1 MEAVEHLIEPGLGQ
15 SQGGSASSKRE
26 AVFTPTDAAL
36 SMRRGDGVI
45 VTGRHK
51 AVRPVSPGRSGPQFR
66 SGTGGRMFDGT
77 LKTRQDEGSEL
88 ARLRAL
94 YDGLLEP
101 APAEISDA
109 ARVDLDA
116 MARIFDLDA
125 ERPAAGVWRDLR
137 AVLTRQAVPLQA
149 GDEAMAPTTPPLT
162 IMVVEDDPV
171 TAADLMD
178 VLVEAGHGV
187 VGPFSDPA
195 AAITAAGLHGIDL
208 ALVDIN
214 LIGDG
219 DGLAL
224 ARALKETWGVPVM
237 FLSGDVAA
245 AARHAR
251 LATALVLKPYGRRDV
266 LAAIARAVDSGA
278 VAA

>member
-1 MEAVEHLIEPGLGQ
+1 
-15 SQGGSASSKRE
+15 
-26 AVFTPTDAAL
+26 
-36 SMRRGDGVI
+36 
-45 VTGRHK
+45 
-51 AVRPVSPGRSGPQFR
+51 
-66 SGTGGRMFDGT
+66 MFDGT
-77 LKTRQDEGSEL
+77 LKTTLDEGAEL

-101 APAEISDA
+101 APAEISDE
-109 ARVDLDA
+109 ARIDLDA

-125 ERPAAGVWRDLR
+125 DRPPGEVWRDLR

-149 GDEAMAPTTPPLT
+149 GEGQAPATPPLT

-171 TAADLMD
+171 TAADLVD

-219 DGLAL
+219 DGIGL
-224 ARALKETWGVPVM
+224 ARALKDTWGVPVM

-266 LAAIARAVDSGA
+266 LAAIARAVDTGA

>member
-1 MEAVEHLIEPGLGQ
+1 
-15 SQGGSASSKRE
+15 
-26 AVFTPTDAAL
+26 
-36 SMRRGDGVI
+36 
-45 VTGRHK
+45 
-51 AVRPVSPGRSGPQFR
+51 
-66 SGTGGRMFDGT
+66 MFDGT
-77 LKTRQDEGSEL
+77 PKAMLDEGVEL

-101 APAEISDA
+101 TPAEISDE
-109 ARVDLDA
+109 ARIDLEA

-125 ERPAAGVWRDLR
+125 DRSAAVVWRDLR
-137 AVLTRQAVPLQA
+137 AVLTRQAVPRHA
-149 GDEAMAPTTPPLT
+149 DDEGTAPTTSPLT

-171 TAADLMD
+171 TAADLVD

-195 AAITAAGLHGIDL
+195 AAVTAAGLHGVDL

-219 DGLAL
+219 DGVGL
-224 ARALKETWGVPVM
+224 ARALKDSWGVPVM

>member
-1 MEAVEHLIEPGLGQ
+1 
-15 SQGGSASSKRE
+15 
-26 AVFTPTDAAL
+26 
-36 SMRRGDGVI
+36 
-45 VTGRHK
+45 
-51 AVRPVSPGRSGPQFR
+51 
-66 SGTGGRMFDGT
+66 MFDGT
-77 LKTRQDEGSEL
+77 RKAMLDEGVEL
-88 ARLRAL
+88 ARLRTL

-101 APAEISDA
+101 SPAAISDE
-109 ARVDLDA
+109 ARIDLDA

-125 ERPAAGVWRDLR
+125 GRPPAEVWRDLR
-137 AVLTRQAVPLQA
+137 AVLKRQAAPLQA
-149 GDEAMAPTTPPLT
+149 GEEGPAPTAPPLT
-162 IMVVEDDPV
+162 IMVVEDDAV
-171 TAADLMD
+171 TAADLVD
-178 VLVEAGHGV
+178 ALVEAGHGV

-195 AAITAAGLHGIDL
+195 AAVTAAGLHGIDL

-219 DGLAL
+219 DGVGL
-224 ARALKETWGVPVM
+224 ARALKDTWGVPVM

>member
-1 MEAVEHLIEPGLGQ
+1 
-15 SQGGSASSKRE
+15 
-26 AVFTPTDAAL
+26 
-36 SMRRGDGVI
+36 
-45 VTGRHK
+45 
-51 AVRPVSPGRSGPQFR
+51 
-66 SGTGGRMFDGT
+66 MFDGT
-77 LKTRQDEGSEL
+77 LKTTRDEGADL

-94 YDGLLEP
+94 YDGLLNDP
-101 APAEISDA
+101 PVEIPVG
-109 ARVDLDA
+109 ARADLDA

-125 ERPAAGVWRDLR
+125 DRPPAEVWRDLR
-137 AVLTRQAVPLQA
+137 AVLTRQAVPA
-149 GDEAMAPTTPPLT
+149 HETDDGRIPATPPLT

-171 TAADLMD
+171 MAADLMD
-178 VLVEAGHGV
+178 VLVGAGHGV
-187 VGPFSDPA
+187 VGPFSDA
-195 AAITAAGLHGIDL
+195 AAAATAAGLHAVDL

-219 DGLAL
+219 DGVAL